1 MFRQVSIVACV
12 VVVVVGSVA
21 VATTAESKEASG
33 KAKSLPRELTVD
45 LGKGIKL
52 EMVLI
57 PAGEFM
63 MGSKES
69 AEATAAFFNK
79 NYGGDVVKA
88 DFFEDEQPQHR
99 VRVTKPF
106 YLGKYLVTQEQ
117 WQEVMG
123 SNPSWF
129 SPTGGGKDKV
139 AGEDTRRFPV
149 EKISWDDCQ
158 QFLRRLNAKL
168 GTQDGKFV
176 LPTETQWEYACRA
189 GTTTRYCF
197 GDDDSKLSD
206 HAWNNKKTDGPVG
219 EKKPNT
225 WGLYD
230 MHGNVWEWCQ
240 DWYEDGY
247 YARSSMDDPTGPAAG
262 SVRVIR
268 GGSWCGP
275 ATSCRLACRLMGRPG
290 DRSSDIG
297 FRVSRVP
304 AEVAEPIPATPKQI
318 TNSIGMKLTL
328 VPSGE
333 FMMGSKE
340 SAEETAAFFN
350 KFYGEHVLTADDVK
364 DEHPRHHV
372 RITQPFYLGTYH
384 VTRGQFRQ
392 FVNDTG
398 YKTDAEKGEKP
409 GAYGWNPDTQE
420 FRFNE
425 KQSWRNVG
433 FEQTDEHPVVNVS
446 WADTVAFC
454 KWLSKK
460 EGKTYRLPTEAEW
473 EYACRAGTTTRY
485 YSGDDPETLAKVG
498 NVVDAAAK
506 AKLPNLNY
514 TIKASDGYVFTSPV
528 GSFKPNSFGL
538 HDMHGNALQWCSDW
552 YNEKYYAASPI
563 DNPTGPNSGDTRV
576 LRGGG
581 WSYESSS
588 ARSASRM
595 IITPFDWV
603 YDFAG
608 FRVARTN

>member
-88 DFFEDEQPQHR
+88 DFFEDEHPQHR

-219 EKKPNT
+219 EKKPNI

-275 ATSCRLACRLMGRPG
+275 ATSCRSACRLMGRPG

-304 AEVAEPIPATPKQI
+304 AEVAEPTPATPKQI

-333 FMMGSKE
+333 FLMGSKE
-340 SAEETAAFFN
+340 SAEATVAFFN
-350 KFYGEHVLTADDVK
+350 KYYGEDFLEADDFK
-364 DEHPRHHV
+364 HEHPQHRV
-372 RITQPFYLGTYH
+372 RITRPFYLGTYH
-384 VTRGQFRQ
+384 VTLGQFRQ
-392 FVNDTG
+392 FVAETQ
-398 YKTDAEKGEKP
+398 YRTDAEKEEEP
-409 GAYGWNPDTQE
+409 GAWGWNSPHKE
-420 FRFNE
+420 FGFHP
-425 KQSWRNVG
+425 KYSWRNPG
-433 FEQTDEHPVVNVS
+433 FEQADEHPVVCVS
-446 WADTVAFC
+446 WNDAAAFC
-454 KWLSKK
+454 KWLGKK
-460 EGKTYRLPTEAEW
+460 DGKIYRLPTEAEW

-485 YSGDDPETLAKVG
+485 SSGDDPETLAQVG
-498 NVVDAAAK
+498 NVADAAFEAK
-506 AKLPNLNY
+506 FRNTKFG
-514 TIKASDGYVFTSPV
+514 IKASDGFVYTAPV
-528 GSFKPNSFGL
+528 GKFKPNAFGL
-538 HDMHGNALQWCSDW
+538 YDMHGNAWQWCADW
-552 YNEKYYAASPI
+552 YAAEYYATSPA
-563 DNPTGPNSGDTRV
+563 DDPSGPDSGADRV
-576 LRGGG
+576 LRGGSWCG
-581 WSYESSS
+581 RTDC
-588 ARSASRM
+588 ARSAGRDGDD
-595 IITPFDWV
+595 PV
-603 YDFAG
+603 YRSFNSG
-608 FRVARTN
+608 FRVARTQ